1 MGELTN
7 IFTSSVDESEKNI
20 SELFKDNSDINYGDD
35 FIKIL
40 DLTNLRK
47 VGELINSVKIKRYAQ
62 IDAEM
67 DLSWVKK
74 KDYRIIKTKRELIDC
89 VKEMQRYTYIGFDTE
104 TTGVNFCRIK
114 HDNSSKDRLVG
125 LCISWKKDQGIY
137 IPIDHEYI
145 TNLPLKFVLKAL
157 QPILEKKSLVTHNGI
172 FDAKVMYDLGIIL
185 NIVHDTMY
193 LRFDID
199 GDIFR
204 GTRKLKGLV
213 QEWLNYTPVEFEDIF
228 EYEKDYRLFRYVD
241 EDVARIYACA
251 DADHTL
257 QLLPILLK
265 ELQPWQMAGYKKHI
279 ALILPIMR
287 SEYEGKYIDT
297 EMLLKLNAINDKDL
311 KMVEELIY
319 RYVGIELAYRDTG
332 KFDKEIYKFK
342 ITSGPELANVMFN
355 KLYYPRPDS
364 KSGEVKNTINKSV
377 LKFWTN
383 SKEDTNFTKAAE
395 DLFGDNLI
403 SDSIN
408 HPELHYSKKEHILL
422 SKDKFVN
429 TKYRLALLI
438 QLYRK
443 LYKNKTSFF
452 SNLIQSNNEGKLFTS
467 VNMARAATYRLLDTI
482 QTLDSKL
489 KKIVAPPSGW
499 YQIAADYAQ
508 IEARDVTGFSGDAE
522 MAEQLDHVEADY
534 HRIAAAKI
542 LKILPEDVSDAE
554 RKRFKP
560 VNFGIIYG
568 LGAKGM
574 LDQTDGIGLDE
585 ETYKKRLKETKDTIE
600 EWKIGMHL
608 VQEKLDECRHI
619 ACTPIPEN
627 EVPYTLR
634 GHKCGRV
641 KSAGGRCRYFNLD
654 NLNSS
659 KIASIERKAGNF
671 PIQSHAFDIFSEG
684 VINFFT
690 RLKEADLI
698 DIKVPDDYSPLGYH
712 FESKVIVM
720 AYIHDEM
727 EIIADREINPKWLLK
742 TLYKSM
748 VLKLKGYPTFYI
760 GGGIVKNW
768 YEAKS
773 GDHEL
778 PIPMFQMISDDEP
791 LYKRY
796 TDDNQEIIDNEI
808 LDYIKKRCIEEFNTI
823 GIDITTCRRLTNK
836 NLLDIKSYYIKS
848 KICDLFKPSRAVDF
862 KNKNYNDL
870 LVSCIE
876 TMFGNTIAMEI
887 VSIKNETP
895 IVNDDKDYSESFI
908 AFGDLDDDDMEEE
921 EYANAV

>member
-1 MGELTN
+1 MGELTD
-7 IFTSSVDESEKNI
+7 IFTKVSETTNDKNV
-20 SELFKDNSDINYGDD
+20 SELFKDNLDTNSDIESVCV
-35 FIKIL
+35 L
-40 DLTNLRK
+40 DLKKMRQIT
-47 VGELINSVKIKRYAQ
+47 ELINSVKIKRYAQ
-62 IDAEM
+62 LESEM
-67 DLSWVKK
+67 DLSWVKT
-74 KDYRIIKTKRELIDC
+74 KDYKIIKTKRELIDC
-89 VKEMQRYTYIGFDTE
+89 VKEMQKYTFIGFDTE

-114 HDNSSKDRLVG
+114 HDNPSKDRLVG
-125 LCISWKKDQGIY
+125 LCLSWKINQGIY

-145 TNLPLKFVLKAL
+145 TNLPLDFVLKAL
-157 QPILEKKSLVTHNGI
+157 KPILEKKKLVTHNGI
-172 FDAKVMYDLGIIL
+172 FDAKVMYDLGILL

-213 QEWLNYTPVEFEDIF
+213 QEWLHYTPVEFEDIF

-241 EDVARIYACA
+241 ENVARIYACA

-265 ELQPWQMAGYKKHI
+265 ELQPWQMMGYKKHI
-279 ALILPIMR
+279 ALILPLMR

-297 EMLLKLNAINDKDL
+297 EILLKLNDINDKDL
-311 KMVEELIY
+311 LMVEELIY

-332 KFDKEIYKFK
+332 KFNKEVYKFQ
-342 ITSGPELANVMFN
+342 ITSGPELATVMFN

-364 KSGEVKNTINKSV
+364 KSTEVKNTINKSV

-383 SKEDTNFTKAAE
+383 SKENTNFTKAAE
-395 DLFGDNLI
+395 ALFDGDLV

-422 SKDKFVN
+422 SKDKFIN

-452 SNLIQSNNEGKLFTS
+452 SNLINSNNEGKLFTS
-467 VNMARAATYRLLDTI
+467 INMTRAATYRLLDTI

-489 KKIVAPPSGW
+489 KKIVAPPKGW

-508 IEARDVTGFSGDAE
+508 IEARDVTGFAGDLE
-522 MAEQLDHVEADY
+522 MAKQLDHVEADY

-585 ETYKKRLKETKDTIE
+585 ETYKKRLNETKQTIE
-600 EWKIGMHL
+600 EWKIGMHM
-608 VQEKLDECRHI
+608 VQEKLDECRSI
-619 ACTPIPEN
+619 ACTPIPES
-627 EVPYTLR
+627 ETPYTLK

-641 KSAGGRCRYFNLD
+641 RSASGRCRYFNLD
-654 NLNSS
+654 NLSQS
-659 KIASIERKAGNF
+659 KIASIERKSGNF
-671 PIQSHAFDIFSEG
+671 PIQSHAFDIFAEG
-684 VINFFT
+684 VINFYSH
-690 RLKEADLI
+690 LKDAELI

-727 EIIADREINPKWLLK
+727 EIIADRSINPKWLLK

-760 GGGIVKNW
+760 GGGLVKNW
-768 YEAKS
+768 YEAKG

-791 LYKRY
+791 VYKWY
-796 TDDNQEIIDNEI
+796 TDDNQEILDNEI
-808 LDYIKKRCIEEFNTI
+808 LDFIKKRCIEEFDKI
-823 GIDITTCRRLTNK
+823 GIDITTCTYLTNK
-836 NLLDIKSYYIKS
+836 NLYDIKSYYIKG
-848 KICDLFKPSRAVDF
+848 KICDLFKPSRNVDF
-862 KNKNYNDL
+862 KIKAYNDL
-870 LVSCIE
+870 LVACLE
-876 TMFGNTIAMEI
+876 TMFGNHIEMEI
-887 VSIKNETP
+887 VELEKSSTIIEN
-895 IVNDDKDYSESFI
+895 NSDYSDNFT
-908 AFGDLDDDDMEEE
+908 AFGDLDDEDYEEVLD
-921 EYANAV
+921 AV